1 MMGPT
6 TTERSLALIS
16 TALLVGYLSKAA
28 ALGFSAG
35 VLPGPFQA
43 YLIAQ
48 AARHGWR
55 RAAVVTLAP
64 LITDG
69 PIVLV
74 VVLLLSRLPYWSLDV
89 LKLVGGLFVLYLA
102 WGIWRAFRSALAGE
116 SQAMTSPGSGVSF
129 LRAVTINL
137 LSPVVYLFWA
147 TVSGPLFLEGW
158 TRNPLLGAAFL
169 LCFYGTMIG
178 ISQVLIVLVSGVR
191 RWKPGITHW
200 MLGLSALMMTVLAG
214 AQVWNGVSAL
224 AQALG
229 A

>member
-1 MMGPT
+1 M
-6 TTERSLALIS
+6 
-16 TALLVGYLSKAA
+16 LLVGYLSKAA

-35 VLPGPFQA
+35 VMPGPFQA

-55 RAAVVTLAP
+55 RAAVVALAP

-74 VVLLLSRLPYWSLDV
+74 VVFLLSRLPYWSMDL
-89 LKLVGGLFVLYLA
+89 LRLVGGLFVLYLA
-102 WGIWRAFRSALAGE
+102 WGIWRAFRSELAGE
-116 SQAMTSPGSGVSF
+116 AHVLAAPGSEVSF
-129 LRAVTINL
+129 LRAATINF
-137 LSPVVYLFWA
+137 LSPVVYIYWG

-158 TRNPLLGAAFL
+158 TRTPLLGGAFL
-169 LCFYGTMIG
+169 LCFYSALIG
-178 ISQVLIVLVSGVR
+178 ISQVLIALVSGVR
-191 RWKPGITHW
+191 KWNPGITRW

-214 AQVWNGVSAL
+214 TQVWAGVSAL
-224 AQALG
+224 AQALV

>member
-1 MMGPT
+1 M
-6 TTERSLALIS
+6 
-16 TALLVGYLSKAA
+16 SKAA

-55 RAAVVTLAP
+55 RAAVAALAP

-74 VVLLLSRLPYWSLDV
+74 VVLLLSRLPNWSLDV
-89 LKLVGGLFVLYLA
+89 LQLVGGLFVLYLA
-102 WGIWRAFRSALAGE
+102 WGVWRSFRSELAGKA
-116 SQAMTSPGSGVSF
+116 QTAAAPGSGVSL
-129 LRAVTINL
+129 LRAVTINF

-158 TRNPLLGAAFL
+158 TRTPLLGAAFL

-178 ISQVLIVLVSGVR
+178 ISQVLIALVSGVR
-191 RWKPGITHW
+191 RWKPVATHW

-214 AQVWNGVSAL
+214 AQVWAGVSAL